1 MRPLTNRQREIL
13 DYILNSI
20 SRNGRFPS
28 YREIGAHFG
37 LTSPATVA
45 QHLEALAWKG
55 ALRRNGRFYAP
66 TDDVRYDQGVPIVGR
81 VAAGSP
87 ITAVE
92 HIEGHIRWDKVGG
105 EGSFAVKVVGD
116 SMIEDGI
123 HEGDLAI
130 VHPVRETGNG
140 DLVVAYVGED
150 QEGTVKRY
158 FRHKDQIELRPANP
172 AYQPMRFGARDPH
185 LRIAGKVIAILR
197 HY

>member
-1 MRPLTNRQREIL
+1 LTDRQREIL

-20 SRNGRFPS
+20 SRHGRFPS

-45 QHLEALAWKG
+45 QHLDALAHKG

-66 TDDVRYDQGVPIVGR
+66 TDAVRFDQGVPVVGR

-92 HIEGHIRWDKVGG
+92 HIEGHVRWDKIGG
-105 EGSFAVKVVGD
+105 DGCFAVKVVGD

-130 VHPVRETGNG
+130 VHPTREVSNS
-140 DLVVAYVGED
+140 DLIVAYVGEE

-158 FRHKDQIELRPANP
+158 YRHRDQIELRPANP
-172 AYQPMRFGARDPH
+172 AYQPMRFALRDPH
-185 LRIAGKVIAILR
+185 LRIAGKVTAILR
-197 HY
+197 RY